1 MKLATFNVN
10 SIRKRT
16 GHIKAFQSI
25 HNADIIGLQ
34 EIKCEDC
41 DFPTAELD
49 ALDLHS
55 EFYGQKTHYGVATVS
70 SFLPSETLKG
80 IEAEGEQKRF
90 ILCRY
95 NTPKGIL
102 NVINCYFPNGES
114 RSTEKKFTMKENFY
128 KGVQEFIKSNFTEN
142 DLVAVLGDFNVAYL
156 DSDIGITPESVKRW
170 LKEGKCSFL
179 PEERDWMSGFFSLG
193 LQDAYRKI
201 HPEKNDLF
209 SWFDY
214 RSKGFEQ
221 EPKRGLRID
230 TILASAPLAALCVNA
245 GIDYETR
252 GMESPSDHCPLWA
265 EFDI

>member
-1 MKLATFNVN
+1 MKLTTFNVN

-16 GHIKAFQSI
+16 DHIKTFQAA

-41 DFPTAELD
+41 DFPAAELE
-49 ALDLHS
+49 AMNLHS
-55 EFYGQKTHYGVATVS
+55 EFYGQKTHYGVALAS
-70 SFLPSETLKG
+70 AFAPLETIKG
-80 IEAEGEQKRF
+80 IAAEGDQKRF
-90 ILCRY
+90 IHCRY
-95 NTPKGIL
+95 DTPKGVL

-114 RSTEKKFTMKENFY
+114 RSVEKKFTMKASFY
-128 KGVQEFIKSNFTEN
+128 KGVQDYIKASFNES
-142 DLVAVLGDFNVAYL
+142 DLVALMGDFNVAYL

-179 PEERDWMSGFFSLG
+179 PEEREWFGGFFDLG
-193 LQDAYRKI
+193 LEDAYRKI

-221 EPKRGLRID
+221 TPKRGLRID
-230 TILASAPLAALCVNA
+230 TILVSAPLAALCVNA

-252 GMESPSDHCPLWA
+252 GMESPSDHCPVWA